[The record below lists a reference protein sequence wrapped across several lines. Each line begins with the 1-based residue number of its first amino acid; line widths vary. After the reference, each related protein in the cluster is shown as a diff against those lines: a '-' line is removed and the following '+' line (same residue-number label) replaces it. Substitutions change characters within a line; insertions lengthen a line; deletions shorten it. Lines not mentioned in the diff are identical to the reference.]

1 MGTPQLA
8 DLVLET
14 ANAPGTGAFTL
25 GGAPAGRQT
34 FADAFPAGGE
44 VYYYASDGTQTEWGI
59 GTLKVGSPNVLT
71 RTTVMGNLFG
81 SKAAL
86 NFSSSVM
93 IWNEVPS
100 ESMAFQDDA
109 GQMAVSGNPDFT
121 RDVALS
127 AKAAEARYVK
137 GGGGNDYA
145 PLYTGVQRATG
156 RIWTSYQ
163 NDSGA
168 VVAAH
173 AATPE
178 DLSSAVGTET
188 QARIAA
194 DALNAKLS
202 GGNAFSGN
210 QSVSGNVSVTGDITS
225 SVGNITAG
233 PGKALVVV
241 SGAGA
246 GTANMDAEYYAS
258 GNLAGMN
265 AVFHVND
272 SNGNNMAWMA
282 FRGSD
287 GSVRTNAGVM
297 ALTSQLPFSDPTIKA
312 QVFTGKTGDNT
323 LPTAFSQILGIQLT
337 AILTSNPSDEW
348 FTYGAKAN
356 GGTSITIYGSSYNFY
371 ITVYGK
377 Y

>member
-8 DLVLET
+8 DLVQET

-44 VYYYASDGTQTEWGI
+44 VFYYASDGTQTEWGI
-59 GTLKVGSPNVLT
+59 GTLHVGSPNVLT
-71 RTTVMGNLFG
+71 RTTVLGNLFG
-81 SKAAL
+81 SKTAL

-100 ESMAFQDDA
+100 GRMAFQDDA
-109 GQMAVSGNPDFT
+109 GQLPVSGNPDFT

-137 GGGGNDYA
+137 GGGGSNDYA
-145 PLYTGVQRATG
+145 PLYTGVQKATG
-156 RIWTSYQ
+156 RMWASYQ

-168 VVAAH
+168 VVAAL
-173 AATPE
+173 AATPA

-202 GGNAFSGN
+202 GGNPFIGDQSISGN
-210 QSVSGNVSVTGDITS
+210 LSTTGNISASGNVII
-225 SVGNITAG
+225 GNGRQLFIKDAN
-233 PGKALVVV
+233 
-241 SGAGA
+241 GAGSEYLQ
-246 GTANMDAEYYAS
+246 TEYYAS
-258 GNLAGMN
+258 GGMTGLN
-265 AVFHVND
+265 AVTHLLD
-272 SNGNNMAWMA
+272 SSGKPMQWMA
-282 FRGSD
+282 LRGAD
-287 GSVRTNAGVM
+287 GSVLTSAGQL
-297 ALTSQLPFSDPTIKA
+297 AFTSQLPFSDPSIKM
-312 QVFTGKTGDNT
+312 QVFTGQTGDNT
-323 LPTAFSQILGIQLT
+323 LPTAFSLILGIQLT
-337 AILTSNPSDEW
+337 AILTSTPSDEW
-348 FTYGAKAN
+348 FLYGAKAN
-356 GGTSITIYGSSYNFY
+356 GGTSITIYGSSYSFY
-371 ITVYGK
+371 ITVYGR